1 MDIHQKWSFGY
12 GYGCDFSSPRQ
23 ACVFYNN
30 QAKAGMKRKASETQ
44 EAMHSI
50 MTSSINHLSEEY
62 AVNLP
67 KLDT

>member
-1 MDIHQKWSFGY
+1 MRVI
-12 GYGCDFSSPRQ
+12 RT
-23 ACVFYNN
+23 VFYNN

-50 MTSSINHLSEEY
+50 MTSSIMSEEY

-67 KLDT
+67 KLDTFNSNSLASRWYL

>member
-1 MDIHQKWSFGY
+1 MRVI
-12 GYGCDFSSPRQ
+12 RT
-23 ACVFYNN
+23 VFYNN